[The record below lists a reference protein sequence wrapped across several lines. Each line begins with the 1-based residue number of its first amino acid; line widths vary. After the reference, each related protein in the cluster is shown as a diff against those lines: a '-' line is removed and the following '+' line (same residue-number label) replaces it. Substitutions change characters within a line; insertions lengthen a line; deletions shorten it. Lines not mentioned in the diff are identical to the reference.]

1 MAQFLYISL
10 SCPNRNF
17 RPAEL
22 RIIMNIST
30 FNAFKSRNYRLY
42 FTGQSISLIGTW
54 MQKTAVS
61 WVIYEKTH
69 SNFMLGLTLFAS
81 LFPSFI
87 FSFIGGVAAD
97 RYNRFKLLLLT
108 QFASM
113 IQAILL
119 TLLIFFRNYS
129 VWEIIALSA
138 LLGLINAF
146 DVPARQSLVYE
157 MVEDKAD
164 LPNALALNS
173 SMVNLSRLIGPGIA
187 GLALEKFGNDICF
200 GLNAVSFIAVIGSLL
215 MMRLPKYKVVAHTK
229 NVIGELKEGFQYIK
243 KTPSI
248 SLVLIM
254 LALMSLLVLPFSTLI
269 PVYAKD
275 IFKGTASTF
284 GVIDSVIGLGAFCG
298 AIFLASLK
306 PGRNLRKILAI
317 NTLIFGAGLILFSHT
332 TYYPI
337 ALVFAAVSGFG
348 MMSQV
353 TISNTLIQT
362 TVDPNMRGRVISV
375 YAMAFFG
382 MQPLGGLLIGYLSQ
396 LIGTPDTVMIQGVIA
411 FVIGLLLLR
420 FLKKAKERKRLEM
433 EESISERESL
443 IKPVAGL

>member
-1 MAQFLYISL
+1 MQ
-10 SCPNRNF
+10 
-17 RPAEL
+17 
-22 RIIMNIST
+22 IST

-42 FTGQSISLIGTW
+42 FSGQSISLIGTW

-61 WVIYEKTH
+61 WVVYSETH
-69 SNFMLGLTLFAS
+69 SKFMLGLTLFAS
-81 LFPSFI
+81 MFPSFV
-87 FSFIGGVAAD
+87 FSFLGGVASD
-97 RYNRFKLLLLT
+97 RYNRYKLLLIT

-113 IQAILL
+113 GQAILM
-119 TLLIFFRNYS
+119 TLLIFFRHYS

-157 MVEDKAD
+157 MVDDKAD

-187 GLALEKFGNDICF
+187 GIALEKFGEDICF

-215 MMRLPKYKVVAHTK
+215 LMKLPEYLEKPRTK
-229 NVIGELKEGFQYIK
+229 NVFGELKEGFQYIRQ
-243 KTPSI
+243 TPSI
-248 SLVLIM
+248 AFVLIM
-254 LALMSLLVLPFSTLI
+254 LALISLLVLPFSTLI

-306 PGRNLRKILAI
+306 PGRNLRKILAT
-317 NTLIFGAGLILFSHT
+317 NTLIFGTGLVLFSHT

-337 ALVFAAVSGFG
+337 ALVFATIAGFG
-348 MMSQV
+348 MMSQI

-362 TVDPNMRGRVISV
+362 TVDPAMRGRVISF

-382 MQPLGGLLIGYLSQ
+382 MQPLGGLLIGTLSQ
-396 LIGTPDTVMIQGVIA
+396 WIGTPDTVMAQGIITLI
-411 FVIGLLLLR
+411 IGFSLFR
-420 FLKKAKERKRLEM
+420 FLRIDEAKKLKAEQE
-433 EESISERESL
+433 
-443 IKPVAGL
+443 V

>member
-1 MAQFLYISL
+1 MQ
-10 SCPNRNF
+10 
-17 RPAEL
+17 
-22 RIIMNIST
+22 IST

-42 FTGQSISLIGTW
+42 FSGQSISLIGTW

-61 WVIYEKTH
+61 WVVYSETH
-69 SNFMLGLTLFAS
+69 SKFMLGLTLFAS
-81 LFPSFI
+81 MFPSFV
-87 FSFIGGVAAD
+87 FSFLGGVASD
-97 RYNRFKLLLLT
+97 RYNRYKLLLIT

-113 IQAILL
+113 GQAILM
-119 TLLIFFRNYS
+119 TLLIFFRHYS

-157 MVEDKAD
+157 MVDDKAD

-187 GLALEKFGNDICF
+187 GIALEKFGEDICF

-215 MMRLPKYKVVAHTK
+215 LMKLPKYLEKPRTK
-229 NVIGELKEGFQYIK
+229 NVFGELKEGFQYIRQ
-243 KTPSI
+243 TPSI
-248 SLVLIM
+248 AFVLIM
-254 LALMSLLVLPFSTLI
+254 LALISLLVLPFSTLI

-306 PGRNLRKILAI
+306 PGRNLRKILAT
-317 NTLIFGAGLILFSHT
+317 NTLVFGAGLVLFSHT

-337 ALVFAAVSGFG
+337 ALVFATISGFG
-348 MMSQV
+348 MMSQI

-362 TVDPNMRGRVISV
+362 TVDPAMRGRVISF

-382 MQPLGGLLIGYLSQ
+382 MQPLGGLLIGSLSQ
-396 LIGTPDTVMIQGVIA
+396 WIGTPDTVMAQGIITLI
-411 FVIGLLLLR
+411 IGFSLFR
-420 FLKKAKERKRLEM
+420 FLRIDEAKKLKAEQE
-433 EESISERESL
+433 
-443 IKPVAGL
+443 V

>member
-1 MAQFLYISL
+1 MK
-10 SCPNRNF
+10 
-17 RPAEL
+17 
-22 RIIMNIST
+22 IST

-42 FTGQSISLIGTW
+42 FGGQSISLIGTW

-61 WVIYEKTH
+61 WVIYSETH
-69 SNFMLGLTLFAS
+69 SKFMLGLTLFAS
-81 LFPSFI
+81 LFPSFV
-87 FSFIGGVAAD
+87 FSFLGGVASD
-97 RYNRFKLLLLT
+97 RYNRYKLLLIT
-108 QFASM
+108 QIASM
-113 IQAILL
+113 IQAVLL
-119 TLLIFFRNYS
+119 TLLIFFRHYS

-157 MVEDKAD
+157 MVDDKAD

-173 SMVNLSRLIGPGIA
+173 SMVNLSRLIGPGLA
-187 GLALEKFGNDICF
+187 GLALEKFGDDICF

-215 MMRLPKYKVVAHTK
+215 MMKLPKYIAKPSTK
-229 NVIGELKEGFQYIK
+229 NVIEELKEGFAYIK

-248 SLVLIM
+248 SIILVM
-254 LALMSLLVLPFSTLI
+254 LALISLTVLPFSTLI

-284 GVIDSVIGLGAFCG
+284 GVIDSVIGLGAFSG

-317 NTLIFGAGLILFSHT
+317 NTLVFGVGLILFSHS

-337 ALVFAAVSGFG
+337 ALVFATISGFG
-348 MMSQV
+348 MMSQI

-362 TVDPNMRGRVISV
+362 TVDPAMRGRVISF

-382 MQPLGGLLIGYLSQ
+382 MQPLGGLLVGGISQ
-396 LIGTPDTVMIQGVIA
+396 WIGTPDTVLLEGTIALIIGV
-411 FVIGLLLLR
+411 FLYRKLR
-420 FLKKAKERKRLEM
+420 KDEIKNTSVKPEINQLEL
-433 EESISERESL
+433 EKI
-443 IKPVAGL
+443 